1 MQSRKAVLFDLDGT
15 LIDTLGLILESFRQG
30 ALDVLGREVSG
41 EQVRSLIGIPLI
53 EQARSLAPDHVEEL
67 MAAYRQRNVELH
79 DSMIRYFEGTREML
93 EALKVEDR
101 RLAVVTS
108 KRNGP
113 ALEGLASFD
122 LQGYFEFISGL
133 EETEKHKP
141 DPEPLLVAARRLGL
155 PITECI
161 YVGDSIYDMRAA
173 RAAGTTAVGVL
184 WGVATRKELLEA
196 GAEHLAS
203 SPHELPAV
211 LRLIG

>member
-30 ALDVLGREVSG
+30 ALDVLGREVSSD
-41 EQVRSLIGIPLI
+41 QVRSLIGIPLI
-53 EQARSLAPDHVEEL
+53 EQARSLAPGHVEEL
-67 MAAYRQRNVELH
+67 MTAYRQRNIELH

-93 EALKVEDR
+93 EALKAEGR

-113 ALEGLASFD
+113 ALEGLSSFD

-173 RAAGTTAVGVL
+173 RAAGIVAVGVL
-184 WGVATRKELLEA
+184 WGVATREELLEA

>member
-41 EQVRSLIGIPLI
+41 DQVRSLIGIPLI
-53 EQARSLAPDHVEEL
+53 EQARSLAPSHVEEL
-67 MAAYRQRNVELH
+67 MAAYRHRNVELH

-93 EALKVEDR
+93 EALKAEGR

-173 RAAGTTAVGVL
+173 KAAGATAVGVL
-184 WGVATRKELLEA
+184 WGVATCEELLEA